1 MAGTAGRLKPLNFRL
16 AHHGEPLPCPR
27 PRVTQRGTYMPKRY
41 REYKEQLV
49 DALCEELK
57 SNPIQHYD
65 ELALYGFK
73 AIFHRS
79 GQRKADID
87 NLLKTVSDA
96 ATGIFWAND
105 SQVREQYGRVVY
117 NSTDPRVE
125 IEIYL
130 LDGG

>member
-1 MAGTAGRLKPLNFRL
+1 LNFRL
-16 AHHGEPLPCPR
+16 THRGDPVPCPR

-41 REYKEQLV
+41 RDYKDQLV
-49 DALCEELK
+49 DALAEKL
-57 SNPIQHYD
+57 SDNPIQHYD
-65 ELALYGFK
+65 ELALYGLK
-73 AIFHRS
+73 AIFFRR

-105 SQVREQYGRVVY
+105 REQYGRVIY
-117 NSTDPRVE
+117 GSTDPRVE

-130 LDGG
+130 LTGG